1 MTDQPLTPDDRI
13 HPLHSGERRLARF
26 LQAAVVVGLVGLL
39 VADLAGDGEGDGDA
53 PSGQEVAADTTAPS
67 TAPPS
72 TSPPP
77 TTPPPTDGAPTSGA
91 PTPGASATLA
101 PRPAR
106 SFTLVATG
114 DIISHGAIAERA
126 ATAAEGTGSGWDF
139 TPLFGR
145 VRPILAG
152 ADLALC
158 HLESPLSRHD
168 DDLSFR
174 GTFRVPSTL
183 ADAIADA
190 GYDGCSLASNHS
202 LDSGPSSVTATLHHL
217 RRVGLA
223 TTGMAEA
230 ADAAGPAW
238 YEPGGIRVAHLS
250 VTDLLNGRDLPM
262 DPPWMVPH
270 LDVDRVVTDARAA
283 RDAGAEF
290 VVVSVHWGEEYRADP
305 TDRQRTAGR
314 RLLAAPEV
322 DLVLGHH
329 AHVVQPVERL
339 DGDALA
345 YGLGNFLTN
354 QPGDAANPCRS
365 CPQETQ
371 DGLIAWF
378 QVRADDG
385 GAAIVDAGYVPTWVD
400 REHDHQVVPIGVDDP
415 DHVDPEA
422 LAASAART
430 AAVVAPS
437 LRRLELTAG

>member
-1 MTDQPLTPDDRI
+1 MTDEPSTPDAGL
-13 HPLHSGERRLARF
+13 HPLHAGERRLARI
-26 LQAAVVVGLVGLL
+26 LQTVVVVGLVGLL
-39 VADLAGDGEGDGDA
+39 VLDLFGSGDGDDS
-53 PSGQEVAADTTAPS
+53 PIDRGAAVPATTTTAEPS
-67 TAPPS
+67 
-72 TSPPP
+72 
-77 TTPPPTDGAPTSGA
+77 PTSGA
-91 PTPGASATLA
+91 STTGPSTTGPPTTAPPTVA

-106 SFTLVATG
+106 TFTLVATG
-114 DIISHGAIAERA
+114 DIISHGAVAERA
-126 ATAAEGTGSGWDF
+126 AAAAEGSGSGWDF
-139 TPLFGR
+139 TPLFAR

-230 ADAAGPAW
+230 EEAAGPAW
-238 YEPGGIRVAHLS
+238 YEPAGIRVAHLS
-250 VTDLLNGRDLPM
+250 VTDLLNGRDLPIN
-262 DPPWMVPH
+262 PPWMVPH
-270 LDVDRVVTDARAA
+270 LDVDRVVADARAA
-283 RDAGAEF
+283 RAAGAEF

-305 TDRQRTAGR
+305 TDRQRSAGR
-314 RLLAAPEV
+314 RLLASPEV

-365 CPQETQ
+365 CPPETQ
-371 DGLIAWF
+371 DGIIAWF

-385 GAAIVDAGYVPTWVD
+385 GVAIVDAGYVPTWVD

-422 LAASAART
+422 LAESVART
-430 AAVVAPS
+430 ASVVEPA